1 VGLAVLACGLVVAPV
16 ASADPAASPATRYA
30 KVRRVCPPPAPGR
43 ATCLALLRRTVAPG
57 AAVPRGAR
65 PYALNAGAAASGPAG
80 GLTPAQLASVY
91 AYNPQDGG
99 SGQTVAIIDAYD
111 DPNIEKDLG
120 EFDTHYGLAA
130 CTTAN
135 GCFTKVG
142 QTGKT
147 TSLPAKDKEGWSVE
161 ISLDVE
167 AAHAVCPNCKILL
180 VEADSSTYED
190 LAAAVNTAVRLGASE
205 VSNSYGGPEI
215 AMGATERAAYAHPG
229 VVIAASTGDDGYDGW
244 DIVNEGFQAPEM
256 PSAPGSLPS
265 VVSVG
270 GTTLS
275 LNPDGTRLS
284 ETVWNRN
291 GPEDAF
297 GAFEELAEGATGGGC
312 STLFSAEPWQRGLS
326 GFATATGCGSK
337 RLAADVSAVGDPFT
351 GFDVYDS
358 YDCGAACEE
367 FGITKNGVWVTIG
380 GTSLSTPIIAALYAL
395 AGGGGGLRDPALA
408 LYGHLGGS
416 SSLYDVTEGG
426 SGFCQ
431 AQAGCHPNASHGR
444 VDCEG
449 TTACDAAIGYDGPS
463 GVGAPDG
470 LGLFKP
476 LLPTAV
482 ITAPSSL
489 EAGVAAS
496 FAAGRSS
503 DPYPGGSISS
513 YVWGW
518 GDGSP
523 AGSGVSPTHTY
534 ASAGTYAVTLTVKD
548 SYGMTSASAEAQV
561 KVNPKVSDEEAKKK
575 EEEEAKKKEEAATEE
590 RRHEAEAA
598 ETRKHE
604 EEAAAAR
611 RQEEQAKAL
620 VIPISAPASTSAQGI
635 ASFQVQAPP
644 PVPDARITGNA
655 LTASSSGALKV
666 KISCPA
672 GNSSCAGTVIL
683 RTLAPVAAGPAG
695 AAKRKASILT
705 LAAGS
710 FSVAGGSVKTVKL
723 QLSARARKVLARSRS
738 LRVRATI
745 AAHDAAGARHT
756 TQAILT
762 LRAPRARHANA

>member
-1 VGLAVLACGLVVAPV
+1 VAPV

-30 KVRRVCPPPAPGR
+30 QVRRVCPPPAPRR
-43 ATCLALLRRTVAPG
+43 ATCLALLRKTVAPG
-57 AAVPRGAR
+57 APVPRGAR
-65 PYALNAGAAASGPAG
+65 PYAVNAGAAASGLAG
-80 GLTPAQLASVY
+80 GLTPAQLASAY
-91 AYNPQDGG
+91 AFSPQDGG
-99 SGQTVAIIDAYD
+99 SGQTIAIVDAYD

-120 EFDTHYGLAA
+120 VFDTHYGLAA

-205 VSNSYGGPEI
+205 VSNSYGGAEI
-215 AMGATERAAYAHPG
+215 AMAATERAAYVHPG

-244 DIVNEGFQAPEM
+244 NIINEGFQAPEM

-275 LNPDGTRLS
+275 LNPDGTRLN

-297 GAFEELAEGATGGGC
+297 GAFEKRALGATGGGC
-312 STLFSAEPWQRGLS
+312 STLFGAEAWQQGLP

-358 YDCGAACEE
+358 YDCGAACQE
-367 FGITKNGVWVTIG
+367 FGITKDGVWVTIG

-395 AGGGGGLRDPALA
+395 AGGGGGLRDPALT
-408 LYGHLGGS
+408 LYGHLAGS

-426 SGFCQ
+426 NGFCQ
-431 AQAGCHPNASHGR
+431 AQAGCHPNSSHGR

-449 TTACDAAIGYDGPS
+449 TTACDAAIGFDGPS

-470 LGLFKP
+470 LALFKP

-482 ITAPSSL
+482 ITAPSPL

-496 FAAGRSS
+496 FAADRSS

-513 YVWGW
+513 YLWGW

-523 AGSGVSPTHTY
+523 AGSGASPTHTY
-534 ASAGTYAVTLTVKD
+534 ASAGAYTVALTVKD
-548 SYGMTSASAEAQV
+548 SYGLTSALTESPVNVSV
-561 KVNPKVSDEEAKKK
+561 KAVGEGP
-575 EEEEAKKKEEAATEE
+575 
-590 RRHEAEAA
+590 
-598 ETRKHE
+598 
-604 EEAAAAR
+604 
-611 RQEEQAKAL
+611 KAL
-620 VIPISAPASTSAQGI
+620 VGSAPPSAQGI

-644 PVPDARITGNA
+644 PVAYARITGNA
-655 LTASSSGALKV
+655 LTASSSGAVKV

-672 GNSSCAGTVIL
+672 GKSSCAGTIIL
-683 RTLAPVAAGPAG
+683 RTLASVAAGSAG

-705 LAAGS
+705 LATGS
-710 FSVAGGSVKTVKL
+710 FSIAGGSVKTVKL
-723 QLSARARKVLARSRS
+723 QLSARARKLLARSRS

-762 LRAPRARHANA
+762 LRAPRARHGKA